1 MIKVANLINP
11 QVMKDMISY
20 QLADAMKFSPLCKID
35 NELVGQA
42 GDTVTIP
49 RFGYIGDAS
58 ETTEGV
64 AMDTYALTTS
74 TETVTIK
81 SIGKAVEISD
91 KSVLVGK
98 GNIINECTNQIR
110 MAISNKIDNDALAE
124 LKTIGAGM
132 TIGDGTASLSADLV
146 ADSLVKYGEN
156 VDGSKILLIAPAQL
170 AGLRKSES
178 WIKATDVGVNI
189 LMAGTV
195 GMIHGCQVVLSN
207 KIVTKT
213 ADAKTYYENFIVKP
227 GALTIYMKRNVELE
241 TDRDILAKTTVVSA
255 DEYYVVDLSDASKAI
270 KVLAKA

>member
-1 MIKVANLINP
+1 MTMIKVANLINP

-20 QLADAMKFSPLCKID
+20 QLADAMKFAPLCKID

-49 RFGYIGDAS
+49 RFTYIGDAG
-58 ETTEGV
+58 ETVEGV
-64 AMDTYALTTS
+64 AMDTAALTTS

-110 MAISNKIDNDALAE
+110 MAISNKIDNDTLAALA
-124 LKTIGAGM
+124 TVGAGM
-132 TIGDGTASLSADLV
+132 TVGDGTAALSSDLV
-146 ADSLVKYGEN
+146 ADALVKFGEN
-156 VDGSKILLIAPAQL
+156 VDGEKVLLIAPSQL
-170 AGLRKSES
+170 ASLRKSED
-178 WIKATDVGVNI
+178 WIKATDVGANM
-189 LMAGTV
+189 LMNGTI
-195 GMIHGCQVVLSN
+195 GMTHGCQVVLSN
-207 KIVTKT
+207 KIVANTGTIKN
-213 ADAKTYYENFIVKP
+213 YIVKP

-255 DEYYVVDLSDASKAI
+255 DEYYIVDLSDASKAI
-270 KVLAKA
+270 KIDALA